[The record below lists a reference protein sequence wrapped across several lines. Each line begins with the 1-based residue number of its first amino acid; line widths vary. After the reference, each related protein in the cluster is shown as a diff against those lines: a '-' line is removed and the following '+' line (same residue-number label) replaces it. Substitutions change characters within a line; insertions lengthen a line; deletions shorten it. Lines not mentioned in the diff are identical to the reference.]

1 MHDHMTLHANS
12 APYQAVAALATCLSA
27 VGAVGV
33 CYDKA
38 KTNDCL
44 GAAPSFQC

>member
-1 MHDHMTLHANS
+1 MITCLCMLILT
-12 APYQAVAALATCLSA
+12 PYQATAAPATPLSA

-38 KTNDCL
+38 KAGDGP
-44 GAAPSFQC
+44 GAAPSLQC

>member
-1 MHDHMTLHANS
+1 MITCLCMPILTSYQETD
-12 APYQAVAALATCLSA
+12 APATPLSA

-38 KTNDCL
+38 KTGDCRD
-44 GAAPSFQC
+44 AAPSLQC